1 MAAGRAFGVLRR
13 PRRPISRQQRTSWR
27 VTSVALTPEAPA
39 TVHCIVSV
47 SLPTGLRNDAAVQLR
62 ERVSAHSWY
71 HTIELAPA
79 LVTDGWFDLR
89 SHVADYRL
97 PMRMDGMRAL
107 DVGTWD
113 GFWAFEMER
122 RGAEVVALDL
132 DDERELDWP
141 PRRRPT
147 ESSSTPRGVGFA
159 IAAELLESRVE
170 RVARSIY
177 VATPEELGTFD
188 VVICGSVLSHL
199 RDQLLALERIAG
211 LCDGL
216 FVSAEAYDRLAG
228 LSPIPVSRYLADRE
242 AAVVFWL
249 PSARTWRRM
258 MYTAGFARVEL
269 QRRIRIR
276 SRDGFVVPHVIH
288 HCHKKAA

>member
-1 MAAGRAFGVLRR
+1 V
-13 PRRPISRQQRTSWR
+13 
-27 VTSVALTPEAPA
+27 E
-39 TVHCIVSV
+39 
-47 SLPTGLRNDAAVQLR
+47 LR
-62 ERVSAHSWY
+62 ERVRAQAWY
-71 HTIELAPA
+71 HTLELPER
-79 LVTDGWFDLR
+79 LETDGWFDLR
-89 SHVADYRL
+89 PHVSSYGL
-97 PMRMDGMRAL
+97 PERMDGMRAL

-122 RGAEVVALDL
+122 RGAEVVAIDL
-132 DDERELDWP
+132 DDERDLDWP
-141 PRRRPT
+141 PSRRP
-147 ESSSTPRGVGFA
+147 EQFPEPSRGAGFA
-159 IAAELLESRVE
+159 LAAELLESSVDRRVC
-170 RVARSIY
+170 SIY
-177 VATPEELGTFD
+177 DAVPEELGTFD

-269 QRRIRIR
+269 RRRLKIR

>member
-1 MAAGRAFGVLRR
+1 M
-13 PRRPISRQQRTSWR
+13 
-27 VTSVALTPEAPA
+27 E
-39 TVHCIVSV
+39 
-47 SLPTGLRNDAAVQLR
+47 LR
-62 ERVSAHSWY
+62 ERVRAQAWY
-71 HTIELAPA
+71 HTLELPER
-79 LVTDGWFDLR
+79 LETDGWFDLR
-89 SHVADYRL
+89 PHVASYGL
-97 PMRMDGMRAL
+97 PERMDGMRAL

-122 RGAEVVALDL
+122 RGAEVVAIDL
-132 DDERELDWP
+132 DDERDLDWP
-141 PRRRPT
+141 PSRRPEQFPEPSRGAGFALAAEVL
-147 ESSSTPRGVGFA
+147 ESSVDR
-159 IAAELLESRVE
+159 RVC
-170 RVARSIY
+170 SIY
-177 VATPEELGTFD
+177 DAVPEELGTFD

-269 QRRIRIR
+269 QRRLKIR